1 LFVDKTHPKSATGV
15 EFHKN
20 GTTFKVNATKEVI
33 LSADA
38 IASSQLLMLSEIGVK
53 SHLKSLGIQVIE
65 DLPVG
70 HNFHDGFQ
78 VWFSFRPNFGSN
90 KGVKNLLIVE
100 KMYEFYTSGTGPSL
114 L

>member
-1 LFVDKTHPKSATGV
+1 
-15 EFHKN
+15 
-20 GTTFKVNATKEVI
+20 VI

-38 IASSQLLMLSEIGVK
+38 IASPQLLMLSEIGVK

-70 HNFHDGFQ
+70 DNFHDGFQ

-90 KGVKNLLIVE
+90 IGVKNLLIVKRCMNFIHQE
-100 KMYEFYTSGTGPSL
+100 LDRLYYE
-114 L
+114 